1 MLQINRTTTFMEST
15 TLSDLGF
22 VPEADGGN
30 ALLTG
35 TYSGE
40 RFCVKLSVAIHKNE
54 RSCMCQSEAT
64 CYAFC

>member
-1 MLQINRTTTFMEST
+1 M
-15 TLSDLGF
+15 
-22 VPEADGGN
+22 PEADGGN